1 MTMTQNGNSHTN
13 FNGWR
18 TQPMYT
24 FSEAAQLARVS
35 TSSVRNWLI
44 GYSGAGREIRPIFTT
59 HDKNRAMV
67 SFLNLIEIVVA
78 GQFRKALHVKYQ
90 TVLRAY
96 ENAKA
101 IVDSQ
106 YPFAHARLEP
116 LGPRI
121 VYMVKNRPIGESLQS
136 VDNPAQ
142 WSFPMELP
150 PLPTE
155 VRQVISEIEYLQDL
169 AAKWFP
175 VGRDVPIVIDPRIST
190 GIPTILGTG
199 VTIGAI
205 HERFKAGHKIEYL
218 ARDYKIEPSVVQ
230 TVIQYAMQHSELV
243 AA

>member
-1 MTMTQNGNSHTN
+1 MNMTLNGDGHSNL
-13 FNGWR
+13 NGWR

-35 TSSVRNWLI
+35 TSTVRNWLR
-44 GYSGAGREIRPIFTT
+44 GYGGPEKEIHPIFTT
-59 HDKNRAMV
+59 HDRNIAMV
-67 SFLNLIEIVVA
+67 SFLNLIEIVIA

-90 TVLRAY
+90 TVISAY
-96 ENAKA
+96 ANSKE

-116 LGPRI
+116 LGDRI
-121 VYMVKNRPIGESLQS
+121 VYFIKNQPWDLSRQAIDRTE
-136 VDNPAQ
+136 Q
-142 WSFPMELP
+142 WSLPLELP
-150 PLPTE
+150 PLPNE
-155 VRQVISEIEYLQDL
+155 VLQIIDQIEYLQEL

-175 VGRDVPIVIDPRIST
+175 VGRDVPIVIDPQVST
-190 GIPTILGTG
+190 GIPTVEGTG

-205 HERFKAGHKIEYL
+205 HERFKAGHKIEFL
-218 ARDYKIEPSVVQ
+218 ARDYELEPGIVQ